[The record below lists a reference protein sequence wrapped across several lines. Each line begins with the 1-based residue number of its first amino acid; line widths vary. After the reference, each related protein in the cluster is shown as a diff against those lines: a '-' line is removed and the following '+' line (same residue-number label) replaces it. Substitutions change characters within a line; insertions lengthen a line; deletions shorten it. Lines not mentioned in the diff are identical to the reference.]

1 MDNRKGTE
9 MNKVY
14 IVYGDDGLDGHGA
27 TLYGMYPTE
36 DAAAARL
43 AYLERLYE
51 AELGDGNRFMGYRMV
66 EVGAGGSDFRLQIGG

>member
-14 IVYGDDGLDGHGA
+14 IVYGDDGFDGHGA
-27 TLYGMYPTE
+27 VVYGMYPTE
-36 DAAAARL
+36 SAAAARV
-43 AYLERLYE
+43 ADLERLYE
-51 AELGDGNRFMGYRMV
+51 AGEDGNQFLGYRMV